1 MGQLKSN
8 VGSFTPDNLVSGIDV
23 PVQVKAVTLKAGQ
36 GVLKRGTVLGVIT
49 TGGLAIAVNSGN
61 TDGSQTADSILLQ
74 DVDTTAEN
82 VVAEAYISGQ
92 FNRQA
97 LIFGGSDTAAK
108 HETKLREL
116 GIFLKDNIAY

>member
-1 MGQLKSN
+1 MAQLKSK

-36 GVLKRGTVLGVIT
+36 GVLKRGTVLGIIT
-49 TGGLAIAVNSGN
+49 TGGLAVTVNSAN

-82 VVAEAYISGQ
+82 VVTEAYISGQ

-97 LIFGGSDTAAK
+97 LIFGGTDTAAK
-108 HETKLREL
+108 YETKLREL